1 MYKKKY
7 FFFVL
12 KVLNKWYRFKYYYL
26 CYKKGINIRFIN
38 FYAGRYVIDEDREA
52 MYFFY
57 FGYIVG
63 VVVYDVGLTTEEFF
77 GGGLIVDGY
86 DVG

>member
-1 MYKKKY
+1 M
-7 FFFVL
+7 
-12 KVLNKWYRFKYYYL
+12 
-26 CYKKGINIRFIN
+26 
-38 FYAGRYVIDEDREA
+38 IDEDREA

-63 VVVYDVGLTTEEFF
+63 VVVYDVGLTAEEFF
-77 GGGLIVDGY
+77 CGGLIVDGY